1 MRKRLNVLTALA
13 LSLAALPAA
22 ASSFTSS
29 PFGGGSAY
37 SPAVPV
43 SAFARPA
50 AWFDPQRLRIS
61 TTVSVGGGWGYGTSA
76 LQVTRLSYQF
86 GGPLAVRVGVGN
98 AFGGGG
104 PGRGSSMFLEG
115 FEIAYRPHPSFF
127 LNLQYQDVRS
137 QLQSSPYLSPF
148 DTRYGLLGR

>member
-1 MRKRLNVLTALA
+1 MHKRLVLTALL

-29 PFGGGSAY
+29 GFGGSAF

-50 AWFDPQRLRIS
+50 AWFDPQRLQIS
-61 TTVSVGGGWGYGTSA
+61 TTVTVGSGWGFGTSA
-76 LQVTRLSYQF
+76 LQVTRLSYQLS
-86 GGPLAVRVGVGN
+86 GPLAVRVGVGN
-98 AFGGGG
+98 TFGGARGG
-104 PGRGSSMFLEG
+104 FGRGSSMFLEG
-115 FEIAYRPHPSFF
+115 FEVAYRPHPSFF
-127 LNLQYQDVRS
+127 LNVQYHDLRSPLQV
-137 QLQSSPYLSPF
+137 SPF